1 MFKFIPR
8 LCAKKTN
15 IFLCQ
20 SKFFRIHNNA
30 VNCAEELIL
39 KESIL
44 GPLCRQDIK
53 LTMTQE
59 QKYLTHHEDDSI
71 MLFSPFT
78 DALEIQC
85 DTPNIRSNIH
95 SLDIEIG
102 LNKVFFA

>member
-1 MFKFIPR
+1 MQKIFCSNLSLGCVPR
-8 LCAKKTN
+8 DLTF
-15 IFLCQ
+15 FLCQ

-39 KESIL
+39 KDSVL
-44 GPLCRQDIK
+44 GPLCKQDIK

-78 DALEIQC
+78 DALEIHC
-85 DTPNIRSNIH
+85 DTPNTVLGQIYT
-95 SLDIEIG
+95 
-102 LNKVFFA
+102 A